1 LSDVDLE
8 NKRKFFPDISDTR
21 PLYDQSP
28 YVLNLDF
35 NYSNPRLG
43 TSATL
48 IYNVAGPRIAITK
61 VNTEDVY
68 EQPTPTL
75 DFILSQKLG
84 RNLTAKFGAKNLLN
98 PKIERT
104 YGKNSDL
111 IYSSYRRG
119 RAFGLSLTYEF

>member
-1 LSDVDLE
+1 MSHMFDNPVLANALKFALDQATTEGKITIGMLIIVSFVSWTVII
-8 NKRKFFPDISDTR
+8 NKARQ
-21 PLYDQSP
+21 LY
-28 YVLNLDF
+28 
-35 NYSNPRLG
+35 
-43 TSATL
+43 
-48 IYNVAGPRIAITK
+48 K
-61 VNTEDVY
+61 
-68 EQPTPTL
+68 PTPTL
-75 DFILSQKLG
+75 DFILSQKLT